1 MKIFDIKR
9 PINIHKAFEN
19 VCRSIIKV
27 KRIRNCK
34 IRVILFH
41 TLQIKYTLSH
51 FHDMKSFR
59 NLLIKLP
66 FIYFIFIELAANLPA
81 KTLRACKKGM
91 AKNDT
96 EDDADSCDS
105 GYSGSNEIIHDD
117 QSKIE
122 EDEEGQTAEKRFE
135 CLVCGKFFKR
145 RSSLST
151 HKLIHLNVKPFTC
164 TICSKEFL
172 RRSDLKKH
180 SLMHSGKKPHECPE
194 CKKVFSQSSNMLTH
208 MRRHTGVRPFSCN
221 ICGHAF
227 YRKVDV
233 RRHQSRHFK
242 ENNSVDKTTNAID
255 AIPQQSL

>member
-1 MKIFDIKR
+1 MAEEETKIVQDATNF
-9 PINIHKAFEN
+9 
-19 VCRSIIKV
+19 
-27 KRIRNCK
+27 
-34 IRVILFH
+34 LFFV
-41 TLQIKYTLSH
+41 Q
-51 FHDMKSFR
+51 
-59 NLLIKLP
+59 
-66 FIYFIFIELAANLPA
+66 ELATKLPA
-81 KTLRACKKGM
+81 KTLRAYKK
-91 AKNDT
+91 KLTSSDDDVIIE

-105 GYSGSNEIIHDD
+105 GYSGCNEMTLMTRGENCVAINENNKNSDGHENCPQDGNCVA
-117 QSKIE
+117 SPN
-122 EDEEGQTAEKRFE
+122 KRFE

-164 TICSKEFL
+164 TVCDKEFL

-194 CKKVFSQSSNMLTH
+194 CGKVFSQSSNMLTH

-242 ENNSVDKTTNAID
+242 ENNAIELQVKVDTSPPTTPF
-255 AIPQQSL
+255 IPPRLQSSLQQQNLKN

>member
-1 MKIFDIKR
+1 MIPYRFY
-9 PINIHKAFEN
+9 F
-19 VCRSIIKV
+19 
-27 KRIRNCK
+27 
-34 IRVILFH
+34 
-41 TLQIKYTLSH
+41 QI
-51 FHDMKSFR
+51 
-59 NLLIKLP
+59 
-66 FIYFIFIELAANLPA
+66 IELAANLPA
-81 KTLRACKKGM
+81 KTLQAYKDGLHEEE
-91 AKNDT
+91 T
-96 EDDADSCDS
+96 EDDVDSCDS
-105 GYSGSNEIIHDD
+105 GYSGSNEMTNDES
-117 QSKIE
+117 SKIE
-122 EDEEGQTAEKRFE
+122 QTPDKRFE
-135 CLVCGKFFKR
+135 CLVCGKLFKR

-164 TICSKEFL
+164 NICSKEFL

-242 ENNSVDKTTNAID
+242 EKENNSLHISSSTATSVTPTK
-255 AIPQQSL
+255 

>member
-1 MKIFDIKR
+1 MF
-9 PINIHKAFEN
+9 FQF
-19 VCRSIIKV
+19 S
-27 KRIRNCK
+27 
-34 IRVILFH
+34 
-41 TLQIKYTLSH
+41 
-51 FHDMKSFR
+51 
-59 NLLIKLP
+59 
-66 FIYFIFIELAANLPA
+66 ELATKLPA
-81 KTLRACKKGM
+81 KTLRAYKKGLST
-91 AKNDT
+91 DDDVIE

-105 GYSGSNEIIHDD
+105 GYSGSNETLIARDHDVD
-117 QSKIE
+117 DDDNKNEQSQENSGI
-122 EDEEGQTAEKRFE
+122 KRFE

-164 TICSKEFL
+164 TVCNKEFL

-242 ENNSVDKTTNAID
+242 ENNAIQLHIKVDTSSPSTPF
-255 AIPQQSL
+255 IPPRLQSTQQQSCKK